1 MKNERRIDILIF
13 GAGGHAK
20 VASDCARADYPQQI
34 LLSGDKK
41 EDQWC
46 GAPIVP
52 QSKRP
57 LLEWKAICPRAFVAI
72 GDTVIRERVTLSLE
86 NAGFT
91 LVTLV
96 HPSATVSPSVR
107 LGPGVL
113 VGPGAVINADAQ
125 IERGCIVNTDAI
137 VEHDCRIGAFSHI
150 APRAVL
156 GGGVVL
162 GSCCQVCLGAI
173 ISDHKTVGG
182 HTTIGA
188 GAVVLSSVPN
198 SVLAAGVPAE
208 IRKHY
213 PVKHS

>member
-20 VASDCARADYPQQI
+20 VASDCARANYPQQI
-34 LLSGDKK
+34 LLSGD
-41 EDQWC
+41 EAEGQWC
-46 GAPIVP
+46 GVRIVP

-57 LLEWKAICPRAFVAI
+57 LLEWKALCPRAFVAI
-72 GDTVIRERVTLSLE
+72 GDTAIRERVTLLLE
-86 NAGFT
+86 DAGFT

-96 HPSATVSPSVR
+96 HPWAMVSPSAR

-125 IERGCIVNTDAI
+125 IERGCIVNTGAI
-137 VEHDCRIGAFSHI
+137 VEHDCKIGAFSHI

-162 GSCCQVCLGAI
+162 GTCCRVCLGAI

-182 HTTIGA
+182 HAIIGA
-188 GAVVLSSVPN
+188 GATVLSSIPN

-213 PVKHS
+213 PVEHD